1 MRSRATRSRAPRAR
15 FDSPGRPGRMAA
27 LTPGLAIL
35 VWTCAAAVPV
45 FAAETPLVGRFHRA
59 ATECRL
65 VRQGQTGALAGFAD
79 TAWVNAEATIWTFSL
94 EPAAPLSAREIAER
108 LAHARKTDM
117 GRLLFRHVQG
127 WLDSPAGSLP
137 PGILPLGA
145 RQIRFLLE
153 RPDPGFPSRLAEV
166 EASLCADP
174 RSPSDFGCGPFRIA
188 MRLGPDESALARPG
202 AIAER
207 ISCWRLSEAA
217 GAGNGSGPLLEL
229 VGQLDRTGGG
239 TSMVRL
245 GFQLP
250 QLPGYCAVDE
260 QPPAANSPLLAHVFL
275 LVGARLRGEREQ
287 IQAALMSAPLMPG
300 SAAWVQTSHLLPGP
314 SRAGAA
320 AESLGG
326 GEAPDRETARE
337 SAGAVAPTEERRQA
351 ILAYPEGLPAMHCIA
366 ERVRALLWPAGW
378 DLLLQPLVEGE
389 SSAAESTAADLILGL
404 EVTSKRAEA
413 WDHLRLLFALAPPEE
428 AAQAGGLGRAPG
440 SASLPPLLEEEWEIA
455 AALEVRLLSRGDLIP
470 LLTARVEW
478 WLEAPERPDEL
489 IDGVLPF
496 WRELSQPLVVIT
508 GEPGH
513 PFDRGKGSP

>member
-15 FDSPGRPGRMAA
+15 FDSPGRPGRMTA
-27 LTPGLAIL
+27 LAPGLAML
-35 VWTCAAAVPV
+35 VWTCAAAVPA
-45 FAAETPLVGRFHRA
+45 FAAESPLTRRFHRA

-108 LAHARKTDM
+108 LAHARQTDM

-127 WLDSPAGSLP
+127 WLDRAAVSLP

-145 RQIRFLLE
+145 RQVRFQLE

-202 AIAER
+202 AMAER
-207 ISCWRLSEAA
+207 ISCWRLSEAVA
-217 GAGNGSGPLLEL
+217 AGNGSGPLLEL
-229 VGQLDRTGGG
+229 VGQLDRTGGE

-250 QLPGYCAVDE
+250 QLPGYCAADE
-260 QPPAANSPLLAHVFL
+260 QPPATNSPLIAHVFL
-275 LVGARLRGEREQ
+275 VVGPRLRGEHEQ

-314 SRAGAA
+314 SRAGTVAG
-320 AESLGG
+320 SPGG
-326 GEAPDRETARE
+326 GAAPDHETVRETA
-337 SAGAVAPTEERRQA
+337 GAVTPAADRRQA
-351 ILAYPEGLPAMHCIA
+351 VLAYPESLPAMHCIA

-378 DLLLQPLVEGE
+378 DLLLQPLAEGE
-389 SSAAESTAADLILGL
+389 PSAAESTAADLILGL

-413 WDHLRLLFALAPPEE
+413 WDHLRLLFTLAPREE
-428 AAQAGGLGRAPG
+428 AVQAGGLGRAPG
-440 SASLPPLLEEEWEIA
+440 NASAPALLEEEWEIA
-455 AALEVRLLSRGDLIP
+455 AALEERLLRQGYLIP
-470 LLTARVEW
+470 LLTARVGW
-478 WLEAPERPDEL
+478 RLEAPERPDEL

-496 WRELSQPLVVIT
+496 WRELSRPLVVIT

-513 PFDRGKGSP
+513 PFDPGRGSP